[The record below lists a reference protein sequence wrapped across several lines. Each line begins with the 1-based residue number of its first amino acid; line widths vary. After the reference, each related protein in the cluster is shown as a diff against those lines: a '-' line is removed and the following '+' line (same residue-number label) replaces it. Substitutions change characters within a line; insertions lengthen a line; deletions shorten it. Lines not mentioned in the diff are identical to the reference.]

1 MMESMEVFD
10 GDIGVTMGLGRFLDN
25 VNGGDCEPVMRGV
38 EKVIRRLGVD
48 GGVDHDGW
56 GCMNGLRGRNVGD
69 GGDVD
74 P

>member
-25 VNGGDCEPVMRGV
+25 VDGGDCDPVMRGV

-48 GGVDHDGW
+48 GGVDHDG
-56 GCMNGLRGRNVGD
+56 CMDWVRGRNVVD